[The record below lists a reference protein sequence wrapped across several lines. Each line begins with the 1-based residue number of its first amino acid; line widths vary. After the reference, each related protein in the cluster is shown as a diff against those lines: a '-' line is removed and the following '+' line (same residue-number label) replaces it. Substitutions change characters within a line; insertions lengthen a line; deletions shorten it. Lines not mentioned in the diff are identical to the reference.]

1 MKHKKQDKEERTRK
15 GGVKTTILFA
25 ALVALSLSLIGCVL
39 TTKKPDSTFG
49 NCIMRSGQ
57 LLGLIILLYI
67 VLIS

>member
-1 MKHKKQDKEERTRK
+1 M
-15 GGVKTTILFA
+15 ILFV
-25 ALVALSLSLIGCVL
+25 ALVAMSLSLIGCVIK
-39 TTKKPDSTFG
+39 TKKPDSTFG